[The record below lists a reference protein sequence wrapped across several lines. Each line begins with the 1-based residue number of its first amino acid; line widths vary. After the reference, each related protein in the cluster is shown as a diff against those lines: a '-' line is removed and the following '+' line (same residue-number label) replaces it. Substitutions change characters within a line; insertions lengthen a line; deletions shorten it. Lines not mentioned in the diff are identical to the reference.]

1 VGGFVLYYL
10 EKHQDA
16 ADQFHH
22 ASLVDPDD
30 VEPVL
35 WRYLVRFFL
44 NEEERR
50 EGGREGGRVERRML
64 RGVSLCPPA
73 LNAPSSFFSPT

>member
-1 VGGFVLYYL
+1 MRGFVLYYL

-22 ASLVDPDD
+22 ATLVDPDD

-35 WRYLVRFFL
+35 WRYLVIFF
-44 NEEERR
+44 
-50 EGGREGGRVERRML
+50 
-64 RGVSLCPPA
+64 
-73 LNAPSSFFSPT
+73 